1 MKTLSSSK
9 GIGGQLTDFRKLV
22 EGSRKITFVG
32 SAGFCTPFAEL
43 MAYVIRDSGKEL
55 KFVPDARLEDTRSIV
70 STPSGMQLRDPTDF
84 HADTVV
90 LLGGLAMPKIGI
102 EPARAKE
109 LVDMIQEGSE
119 KSLIIGVC
127 FQSIFQNQNW
137 TDTIDFDYIIDADL
151 TNEVKQVRAD
161 L

>member
-1 MKTLSSSK
+1 MKVLSTSK

-22 EGSRKITFVG
+22 EGSQSITFVG

-43 MAYVIRDSGKEL
+43 MAYVIRGSGKEL
-55 KFVPDARLEDTRSIV
+55 KFVPDARLEDAMSII
-70 STPSGMQLRDPTDF
+70 SMPSGMQLGEPADF

-90 LLGGLAMPKIGI
+90 LLGGLAMPKIGV

-109 LVDMIQEGSE
+109 LVDRILEGSE
-119 KSLIIGVC
+119 KKLIVGVC

-137 TDTIDFDYIIDADL
+137 PDAIEFDYIIDADL
-151 TNEVKQVRAD
+151 TNEIRQF
-161 L
+161 